1 MIASAHHTA
10 PIRLEMVVGFL
21 TGTNR
26 YVKKIT
32 RNAIRKGRKRLING
46 RRVCKKVCPIRL
58 SARKNWKKLKPMLIK
73 VTKTDSNNRIDS
85 IRNEKIFITIG
96 VLIIS
101 AGNAI
106 LKPRW
111 IEVKIQRPAHSKL
124 SKPKTPIA
132 VAFTFRRPNL
142 IRRSLSR
149 FSFTFFRNE
158 KKLSEI

>member
-1 MIASAHHTA
+1 
-10 PIRLEMVVGFL
+10 L

-32 RNAIRKGRKRLING
+32 KNAITKERERLING
-46 RRVCKKVCPIRL
+46 RRVCKKVWPIRL
-58 SARKNWKKLKPMLIK
+58 SARKNWKKLKPMPIN
-73 VTKTDSNNRIDS
+73 VTSTDSNNRIES
-85 IRNEKIFITIG
+85 IRNEKIFIAIG

-106 LKPRW
+106 LNPRW

-132 VAFTFRRPNL
+132 VVFTLRRPNL
-142 IRRSLSR
+142 IRKSLSK

-158 KKLSEI
+158 KKFSEIRG